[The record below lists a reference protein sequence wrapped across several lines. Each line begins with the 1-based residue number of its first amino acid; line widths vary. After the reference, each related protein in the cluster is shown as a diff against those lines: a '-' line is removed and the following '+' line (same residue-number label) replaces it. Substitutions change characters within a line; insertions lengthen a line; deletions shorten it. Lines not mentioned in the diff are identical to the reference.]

1 MNQMPAISEA
11 ELEVLQVLWKEKKPM
26 KIQDVLDRLEQNA
39 WKYNTVGTLLLRLEA
54 KNAVK
59 SEKSGRVIMYTPLI
73 DEEEYKKQKTGDFVN
88 RLYNGS
94 VKDLAVSLFQSEKMS
109 AEDIEEIRKV
119 FNL

>member
-1 MNQMPAISEA
+1 
-11 ELEVLQVLWKEKKPM
+11 
-26 KIQDVLDRLEQNA
+26 
-39 WKYNTVGTLLLRLEA
+39 
-54 KNAVK
+54 
-59 SEKSGRVIMYTPLI
+59 MYTPLI

-109 AEDIEEIRKV
+109 AEDIEEIRKM